1 MMNVFS
7 NFSDEPATW
16 TNYGLLVLFHP
27 YVSDGLSTNRG
38 ALARIQF
45 SYGPSLFC
53 VSMDIPGI
61 PLLLYLQRRTLL
73 LWAASVALFEHK
85 KSAKTL

>member
-27 YVSDGLSTNRG
+27 YVSDGLSTNWG
-38 ALARIQF
+38 VLARIQF
-45 SYGPSLFC
+45 SYGS
-53 VSMDIPGI
+53 
-61 PLLLYLQRRTLL
+61 
-73 LWAASVALFEHK
+73 
-85 KSAKTL
+85 